1 MALLGGCRLPTDVTR
16 HHLTFTI
23 LPGIGQAPAIGKR
36 SEQTG
41 LLSKDDFARIA
52 EQWLNR
58 TDGDYRISLLGVG
71 GLDKVREAAGEEM
84 SSGFMKAL
92 GRHIQARSVDGDAA
106 GELAAGRFGLIHR
119 GELDERLLQQKIS
132 DLAATIDLQDRIVV
146 AKHTL
151 ELSAP
156 DLTAADAAGAGALPA
171 CANVV
176 VVGRTRARAKPAANT
191 DRIPH
196 LRLKPRVSLR
206 SRGHFQHE
214 ELFAVFCGKFPRNRL
229 LAGCPARVAGHPAW
243 QGVCL

>member
-1 MALLGGCRLPTDVTR
+1 MEEVSGTPITARAERDRYVAFAFAAADLLLEVDPAGLIAFATGAAKSIADRDVDALIGANFLDIIQDADRGLAKLMLTTLNQRGRLSPVPVRLSDANQSMALLGGCRLPTDVTR

-71 GLDKVREAAGEEM
+71 GLDKVREAAGE
-84 SSGFMKAL
+84 
-92 GRHIQARSVDGDAA
+92 
-106 GELAAGRFGLIHR
+106 LAAGRFGLIHR

-156 DLTAADAAGAGALPA
+156 DLTAADAA
-171 CANVV
+171 
-176 VVGRTRARAKPAANT
+176 RTRLPT
-191 DRIPH
+191 
-196 LRLKPRVSLR
+196 S
-206 SRGHFQHE
+206 
-214 ELFAVFCGKFPRNRL
+214 
-229 LAGCPARVAGHPAW
+229 
-243 QGVCL
+243 